1 MTISTRPGKS
11 WLLGLVG
18 ARISASLSPALHERE
33 AAAAGLH
40 LSYRLIDVEPLGM
53 GTAQLPELLE
63 WATRLGFDGL
73 NVTHPFKQA
82 VVPLLDEVSEEAADL
97 GAVNTVVLRDGKTLG
112 HNTDWSGFSRAFRK
126 EQPDA
131 VEDRVALVGAGG
143 AGAAVGYGLLAQ
155 GAELVT
161 LYDVD
166 HEQARV
172 CALRLAKRFGE
183 DRVRAVADIDEA
195 FAGAH
200 GMVNATPLG
209 MLGYPGLPIPGRL
222 VRPELWVADVV
233 YFPLETELVRLATE
247 RGCRVVRGGGMAVG
261 QAIGAFELFT
271 GRVGDAAR
279 MAAHFRELTTP

>member
-1 MTISTRPGKS
+1 MGTTAPGKS

-33 AAAAGLH
+33 AADAGLR
-40 LSYRLIDVEPLGM
+40 LSYRLIDVEPLGL
-53 GTAQLPELLE
+53 GVAQLPELLA
-63 WATRLGFDGL
+63 WAKRMGFDGL

-97 GAVNTVVLRDGKTLG
+97 GAVNTIVLRDGRAMG
-112 HNTDWSGFSRAFRK
+112 HNTDWSGFARAFRQ
-126 EQPDA
+126 EQPNA

-155 GAELVT
+155 GAELVSIFD
-161 LYDVD
+161 LDR
-166 HEQARV
+166 ERARA
-172 CALRLAKRFGE
+172 CAVRLAKRFGD
-183 DRVRAVADIDEA
+183 DRVRDVADLDEA
-195 FAGAH
+195 LAGAN
-200 GMVNATPLG
+200 GLVNATPLG
-209 MLGYPGLPIPGRL
+209 MLGYPGLPVPGRL
-222 VRPELWVADVV
+222 VGSELWVADVV

-271 GRVGDAAR
+271 GRVADAAR
-279 MAAHFRELTTP
+279 MARHFRELTAAT